1 MKSDKLARTYDAQN
15 AMRTNLFVATA
26 FAHNHRR
33 VIAVC
38 VKVCQRLALRRM
50 LFLCGCPVGVERRKR
65 NIERRE
71 QLCCSDTRKT
81 GSKYIIISLFSILI
95 SFIFFVLFLICILI
109 CCSVCLRR
117 LPLCLFSS
125 RLPSGRKLQ
134 SPYDDCERSQL
145 RQIDLSAWTSELRS
159 SPKSRRDL
167 A

>member
-1 MKSDKLARTYDAQN
+1 
-15 AMRTNLFVATA
+15 MRTNLFVATA

-38 VKVCQRLALRRM
+38 AKVCWRQALRRVVYAPCTSGGAHGDVRGRKATTRDQRSQARANTALNYTSNYNFTFIL
-50 LFLCGCPVGVERRKR
+50 LFYFNSLTLYDCFS
-65 NIERRE
+65 
-71 QLCCSDTRKT
+71 CSLW
-81 GSKYIIISLFSILI
+81 Y
-95 SFIFFVLFLICILI
+95 
-109 CCSVCLRR
+109 LRR

-159 SPKSRRDL
+159 SSVFRRNT